1 MGRLSV
7 FIALVLLLGSA
18 IYAYSIKYETIVLGE
33 QIARQKIKI
42 QKEKDQIALLKAE
55 WQFLNRP
62 DRIQALSDLQA
73 DMTAMQT
80 NQILRWSDIP
90 MRNGQMAQPSVLMEN
105 VAGDI
110 TSSTVATARKRSTT
124 QRKDSEKAEPLRR
137 EMMPGGGR

>member
-7 FIALVLLLGSA
+7 FIALALLLGSA
-18 IYAYSIKYETIVLGE
+18 IYAYSIKYDTIVLGE

-73 DMTAMQT
+73 DMAAMQT
-80 NQILRWSDIP
+80 QQIVRWSDIP
-90 MRNGQMAQPSVLMEN
+90 MHNGQLAQPSLPMESLPN
-105 VAGDI
+105 DI
-110 TSSTVATARKRSTT
+110 TSSTVAGPRKHAATKRTEA
-124 QRKDSEKAEPLRR
+124 EKGVPMRPED
-137 EMMPGGGR
+137 MPGGGR